1 MGWNKRC
8 TDKSS
13 PYYTLSKS
21 KLAKLLCIVI
31 KVEPFFLRIF
41 IYDMAS
47 GVRVTEEWRHIALA
61 PNISEDGFNEV
72 LDDVL
77 GGGEIMPRKNSS
89 SRSTA
94 ISPAI
99 EGILRKSRK
108 SSHNS
113 NKVLFQTLKFVIC
126 VGLVA

>member
-1 MGWNKRC
+1 M
-8 TDKSS
+8 
-13 PYYTLSKS
+13 
-21 KLAKLLCIVI
+21 
-31 KVEPFFLRIF
+31 EPFFLRIF

-77 GGGEIMPRKNSS
+77 GGGEIMPRKNSYS
-89 SRSTA
+89 SPRSIA

-113 NKVLFQTLKFVIC
+113 NKVVFQTLKFDLCVINI
-126 VGLVA
+126 GEI